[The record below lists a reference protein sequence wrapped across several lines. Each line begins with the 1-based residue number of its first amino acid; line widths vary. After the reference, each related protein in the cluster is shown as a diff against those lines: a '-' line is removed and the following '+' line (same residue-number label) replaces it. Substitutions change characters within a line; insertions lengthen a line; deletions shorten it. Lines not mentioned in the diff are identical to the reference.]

1 MFILLNRY
9 YIIES
14 MNDILLSIVKKK
26 ERKIKMAKTERQ
38 RYLKFQNTLDNFFD
52 KIAGVNEED
61 YFKFSEV
68 KTGIISFMC
77 KNRFHENGTCFLA
90 NCKIQ
95 IYENLNKLVEKHKD
109 LKNNAKIITEFMED
123 FYPDIRI
130 NYGKMWEDGILM
142 LDEKK
147 DEE

>member
-1 MFILLNRY
+1 
-9 YIIES
+9 
-14 MNDILLSIVKKK
+14 
-26 ERKIKMAKTERQ
+26 MAKTERQ

-130 NYGKMWEDGILM
+130 NYGKMWEDGILL

-147 DEE
+147 EEE

>member
-1 MFILLNRY
+1 
-9 YIIES
+9 
-14 MNDILLSIVKKK
+14 
-26 ERKIKMAKTERQ
+26 MAKTERQ

-68 KTGIISFMC
+68 KTGIISFMR

-130 NYGKMWEDGILM
+130 NYGKMWENGILM

>member
-1 MFILLNRY
+1 
-9 YIIES
+9 
-14 MNDILLSIVKKK
+14 
-26 ERKIKMAKTERQ
+26 MAKTEKQ
-38 RYLKFQNTLDNFFD
+38 RYIEFQHTLDYFFCGQKGID
-52 KIAGVNEED
+52 EED

-68 KTGIISFMC
+68 KTGIIFFMC

-109 LKNNAKIITEFMED
+109 LKHNAKIITEFMED
-123 FYPDIRI
+123 FYPDIKI
-130 NYGKMWEDGILM
+130 NYGQMWEDGILL

-147 DEE
+147 EEE

>member
-1 MFILLNRY
+1 
-9 YIIES
+9 
-14 MNDILLSIVKKK
+14 
-26 ERKIKMAKTERQ
+26 MAKTERQ

-61 YFKFSEV
+61 YFKIGEV
-68 KTGIISFMC
+68 QSGIIFFMC
-77 KNRFHENGTCFLA
+77 KHKSHDNRTSFLA
-90 NCKIQ
+90 KWKNQ

-109 LKNNAKIITEFMED
+109 LDHNAKIITEFMED

-147 DEE
+147 EEE